1 MAWTLAR
8 AHSVCRCASGGDYSH
23 HRIDLTVMLMTI
35 TDWLWSYVLIGAL
48 LLVGVRFTIGSRY
61 VQIRLF
67 RRALAVLSDIE
78 WRGSERGISSFQALT
93 VSVAGRVGGGNIAGV
108 AVAITLGGPGA
119 LFWMWLIA
127 LLGMSTSLFEC
138 ALAQLYK
145 RRHGEE
151 TFRGGPAYVM
161 RYGLGWRVLPV
172 IYSVLLLVTIGFG
185 FNAVQSYVVT
195 TSIESA
201 FGVPALTSGL
211 VMTGVMAVILFGGIR
226 RLAMVSEII
235 VPAMVVGYLM
245 LALLVLALNVGEIPS
260 ALWLIVSSAFGLE
273 QAVGGG
279 VAAAIAQGARR
290 GLFSNEAGLGTVPNV
305 AAAADVPHPM
315 SQGLVQSLS
324 VFIDTIIL
332 CTATALIILM
342 SSTYGAES
350 AQMQGVV
357 MTQMAVAEHVGS
369 WGEPM
374 VSLALVLF
382 ATTTIAYNSFL
393 GENSIAY
400 FERLG
405 PRAIL
410 VFRFAVLTMIA
421 WASVQD
427 LGTVFGFADLTMALL
442 ALTNLLALWSLY
454 PVAQSLLTHFESQ
467 LDAGQSPR
475 FSRDQLPRE
484 TLDPA
489 SWPQHQTD

>member
-1 MAWTLAR
+1 
-8 AHSVCRCASGGDYSH
+8 
-23 HRIDLTVMLMTI
+23 MLMTI

-48 LLVGVRFTIGSRY
+48 LIVGIRFTIGSRY

-67 RRALAVLSDIE
+67 RRTLAVLSDIE
-78 WRGSERGISSFQALT
+78 WQGSERGISSFQALA

-211 VMTGVMAVILFGGIR
+211 VMTAVMAFILFGGIR
-226 RLAMVSEII
+226 RLALVAEII

-245 LALLVLALNVGEIPS
+245 LALMILALNVGQIPS
-260 ALWLIVSSAFGLE
+260 ALWLIISSAFGLE

-357 MTQMAVAEHVGS
+357 MTQMAVAEHVGP
-369 WGEPM
+369 WGEPL

-410 VFRFAVLTMIA
+410 VFRVAVLTMIA

-442 ALTNLLALWSLY
+442 ALTNLLALWALY
-454 PVAQSLLTHFESQ
+454 PVAQSLLAHFESQ
-467 LDAGQSPR
+467 VDAGESPR

-489 SWPQHQTD
+489 SWPQHLSD

>member
-1 MAWTLAR
+1 
-8 AHSVCRCASGGDYSH
+8 
-23 HRIDLTVMLMTI
+23 MLLTI
-35 TDWLWSYVLIGAL
+35 TDWLWSYVLITAL
-48 LLVGVRFTIGSRY
+48 LAVGVRFTVGSRA
-61 VQIRLF
+61 VQVRLF
-67 RRALAVLSDIE
+67 RRTLSVLSNID
-78 WRGSERGISSFQALT
+78 WKGSDRGISSFQALA

-145 RRHGEE
+145 RRHGDE

-161 RYGLGWRVLPV
+161 RYGLGWRVIPV

-201 FGVPALTSGL
+201 FGVPAALSGA
-211 VMTGVMAVILFGGIR
+211 VMTAMMAIILFGGIR
-226 RLAMVSEII
+226 RLAVVSEVV
-235 VPAMVVGYLM
+235 VPAMVIGY
-245 LALLVLALNVGEIPS
+245 LVLAIWVLILNFTDIPRAI
-260 ALWLIVSSAFGLE
+260 ALIFSSAFGLE

-279 VAAAIAQGARR
+279 VAAAVVQGARR

-324 VFIDTIIL
+324 VFIDTVIL

-342 SSTYGAES
+342 SSVYGS
-350 AQMQGVV
+350 DGQTVQGVV
-357 MTQMAVAEHVGS
+357 LTQMAVAEHLGPI
-369 WGEPM
+369 GEPL
-374 VSLALVLF
+374 VSIALVLF
-382 ATTTIAYNSFL
+382 ATTTIAYNAFL

-400 FERLG
+400 FEHLG
-405 PRAIL
+405 RWAVP
-410 VFRFAVLTMIA
+410 VFRLSVLVMIA

-442 ALTNLLALWSLY
+442 ALTNLLALWALY
-454 PVAQSLLTHFESQ
+454 PVAISLLRHFEQQ
-467 LDAGQSPR
+467 LEAGLAPQ
-475 FSRDQLPRE
+475 FSRDEMPE
-484 TLDPA
+484 EALDPA
-489 SWPQHQTD
+489 SWPSEQ

>member
-1 MAWTLAR
+1 MSRGLGDVYKR
-8 AHSVCRCASGGDYSH
+8 QNPVRRCAGRSRDSH
-23 HRIDLTVMLMTI
+23 YWTDLTAMLITI

-48 LLVGVRFTIGSRY
+48 LIVGVRFTIGSRF

-67 RRALAVLSDIE
+67 RRTLAVLSDIE
-78 WRGSERGISSFQALT
+78 WRGSERGLSSFQALA

-185 FNAVQSYVVT
+185 FNAVQSYVLT

-211 VMTGVMAVILFGGIR
+211 VMTAIMAIILFGGIR
-226 RLAMVSEII
+226 RLALVSEII
-235 VPAMVVGYLM
+235 VPAMVLGYLM
-245 LALLVLALNVGEIPS
+245 LALVVLALNMGQIPG

-279 VAAAIAQGARR
+279 VAAATRKVRGEACSPMRR
-290 GLFSNEAGLGTVPNV
+290 A
-305 AAAADVPHPM
+305 
-315 SQGLVQSLS
+315 
-324 VFIDTIIL
+324 
-332 CTATALIILM
+332 
-342 SSTYGAES
+342 S
-350 AQMQGVV
+350 AQCLMLPPP
-357 MTQMAVAEHVGS
+357 QMYLIPCRKV
-369 WGEPM
+369 
-374 VSLALVLF
+374 
-382 ATTTIAYNSFL
+382 
-393 GENSIAY
+393 
-400 FERLG
+400 
-405 PRAIL
+405 
-410 VFRFAVLTMIA
+410 
-421 WASVQD
+421 
-427 LGTVFGFADLTMALL
+427 
-442 ALTNLLALWSLY
+442 WSN
-454 PVAQSLLTHFESQ
+454 P
-467 LDAGQSPR
+467 
-475 FSRDQLPRE
+475 
-484 TLDPA
+484 
-489 SWPQHQTD
+489 

>member
-1 MAWTLAR
+1 
-8 AHSVCRCASGGDYSH
+8 
-23 HRIDLTVMLMTI
+23 MLMTV

-48 LLVGVRFTIGSRY
+48 LIVGARFTLGSRG
-61 VQIRLF
+61 VQVRLF
-67 RRALAVLSDIE
+67 RRTFAVLANID
-78 WRGSERGISSFQALT
+78 WRGSDRGISSFQALA
-93 VSVAGRVGGGNIAGV
+93 VSIAGRVGGGNIAGV

-127 LLGMSTSLFEC
+127 LLGMATSLFEC

-145 RRHGEE
+145 RRNGEE

-161 RYGLGWRVLPV
+161 RHGLGWRVLPV
-172 IYSVLLLVTIGFG
+172 IYSLLLLITIGFG

-195 TSIESA
+195 ASIESA
-201 FGVPALTSGL
+201 FGVPAAVSGV

-226 RLAMVSEII
+226 RLALVSEII
-235 VPAMVVGYLM
+235 VPAMVLGYM
-245 LALLVLALNVGEIPS
+245 ALALIVLILNFGDIPR
-260 ALWLIVSSAFGLE
+260 AMWLILSSAFGLE

-315 SQGLVQSLS
+315 TQGLVQSLS
-324 VFIDTIIL
+324 VFIDTIVL

-342 SSTYGAES
+342 SSVYES
-350 AQMQGVV
+350 AGQGVQGVV
-357 MTQMAVAEHVGS
+357 LTQMAVAEHLGPV
-369 WGEPM
+369 GEPL
-374 VSLALVLF
+374 VSIALVLF
-382 ATTTIAYNSFL
+382 ATTTIAYNCFL

-400 FERLG
+400 FDRLG
-405 PRAIL
+405 RG
-410 VFRFAVLTMIA
+410 AVLWFRASVLAMIA

-442 ALTNLLALWSLY
+442 ALTNLLALWVLY
-454 PVAQSLLTHFESQ
+454 PVAMSLLEHFEKQ
-467 LDAGQSPR
+467 LDGGIAPR
-475 FSRDQLPRE
+475 FSRDQLPQE
-484 TLDPA
+484 ALDPA
-489 SWPQHQTD
+489 SWPDRLSD

>member
-1 MAWTLAR
+1 ML
-8 AHSVCRCASGGDYSH
+8 
-23 HRIDLTVMLMTI
+23 LTV
-35 TDWLWSYVLIGAL
+35 TDWLWSYVLITAL
-48 LLVGVRFTIGSRY
+48 LAVGVRFTMGSRA
-61 VQIRLF
+61 VQVRLF
-67 RRALAVLSDIE
+67 RRTLSVLSNID
-78 WRGSERGISSFQALT
+78 WKGSDRGISSFQALA

-145 RRHGEE
+145 RRHGDE

-161 RYGLGWRVLPV
+161 RYGLGWRVIPV

-201 FGVPALTSGL
+201 FGVPAALSGA
-211 VMTGVMAVILFGGIR
+211 VMTAMMAIILFGGIR
-226 RLAMVSEII
+226 RLAVVSEVV
-235 VPAMVVGYLM
+235 VPAMVIGY
-245 LALLVLALNVGEIPS
+245 LVLAIWVLILNFTDIPRAI
-260 ALWLIVSSAFGLE
+260 ALIFSSAFGLE

-279 VAAAIAQGARR
+279 VAAAVAQGARR

-324 VFIDTIIL
+324 VFIDTVIL

-342 SSTYGAES
+342 SSVYGS
-350 AQMQGVV
+350 DGQNVQGVV
-357 MTQMAVAEHVGS
+357 LTQMAVAEHLGPI
-369 WGEPM
+369 GEPL
-374 VSLALVLF
+374 VSIALVLF
-382 ATTTIAYNSFL
+382 ATTTIAYNAFL
-393 GENSIAY
+393 GENSITY

-405 PRAIL
+405 RWAVP
-410 VFRFAVLTMIA
+410 VFRLSVLLMIA

-442 ALTNLLALWSLY
+442 ALTNLLALWALY
-454 PVAQSLLTHFESQ
+454 PVAISLLRHFEQQ
-467 LDAGQSPR
+467 LEAGLAPQ
-475 FSRDQLPRE
+475 FSRDEMPE
-484 TLDPA
+484 EALDPA
-489 SWPQHQTD
+489 SWPSEQ

>member
-1 MAWTLAR
+1 ML
-8 AHSVCRCASGGDYSH
+8 
-23 HRIDLTVMLMTI
+23 LTV
-35 TDWLWSYVLIGAL
+35 TDWLWSYVLITAL
-48 LLVGVRFTIGSRY
+48 LAVGVRFTVGSRA
-61 VQIRLF
+61 VQVRLF
-67 RRALAVLSDIE
+67 RRTLSVLSNID
-78 WRGSERGISSFQALT
+78 WKGSDRGISSFQALA

-145 RRHGEE
+145 RSHGDE

-161 RYGLGWRVLPV
+161 RYGLGWRVIPV

-201 FGVPALTSGL
+201 FGVPAALSGA
-211 VMTGVMAVILFGGIR
+211 VMTAMMAIILFGGIR
-226 RLAMVSEII
+226 RLAVVSEVV
-235 VPAMVVGYLM
+235 VPAMVIGY
-245 LALLVLALNVGEIPS
+245 LVLAIWVLILNFTDIPRAI
-260 ALWLIVSSAFGLE
+260 ALIFSSAFGLE

-279 VAAAIAQGARR
+279 VAAAVAQGARR

-324 VFIDTIIL
+324 VFIDTVIL

-342 SSTYGAES
+342 SSVYGS
-350 AQMQGVV
+350 DGQTVQGVV
-357 MTQMAVAEHVGS
+357 LTQMAVAEHLGPI
-369 WGEPM
+369 GEPL
-374 VSLALVLF
+374 VSIALVLF
-382 ATTTIAYNSFL
+382 ATTTIAYNAFL

-405 PRAIL
+405 RWAVP
-410 VFRFAVLTMIA
+410 VFRLSVLVMIA

-442 ALTNLLALWSLY
+442 ALTNLLALWALY
-454 PVAQSLLTHFESQ
+454 PVAISLLRHFEQQ
-467 LDAGQSPR
+467 LEAGLAPQ
-475 FSRDQLPRE
+475 FSRDEMPE
-484 TLDPA
+484 EALDPA
-489 SWPQHQTD
+489 SWPSEQQP

>member
-1 MAWTLAR
+1 ML
-8 AHSVCRCASGGDYSH
+8 
-23 HRIDLTVMLMTI
+23 LTV
-35 TDWLWSYVLIGAL
+35 TDWLWSYVLITAL
-48 LLVGVRFTIGSRY
+48 LAVGVRFTGGSRA
-61 VQIRLF
+61 VQVRLF
-67 RRALAVLSDIE
+67 RRTLSVLSNID
-78 WRGSERGISSFQALT
+78 WKGSDRGISSFQALA

-145 RRHGEE
+145 RRHGDE

-161 RYGLGWRVLPV
+161 RYGLGWRVIPV

-201 FGVPALTSGL
+201 FGVPAALSGA
-211 VMTGVMAVILFGGIR
+211 VMTAMMAIILFGGIR
-226 RLAMVSEII
+226 RLAVVSEVV
-235 VPAMVVGYLM
+235 VPAMVIGY
-245 LALLVLALNVGEIPS
+245 LVLAIWVLILNFTDIPRAI
-260 ALWLIVSSAFGLE
+260 ALIFSSAFGLE

-279 VAAAIAQGARR
+279 VAAAVAQGARR

-324 VFIDTIIL
+324 VFIDTVIL

-342 SSTYGAES
+342 SSVYGS
-350 AQMQGVV
+350 DGQTVQGVV
-357 MTQMAVAEHVGS
+357 LTQMAVAEHLGPI
-369 WGEPM
+369 GEPL
-374 VSLALVLF
+374 VSIALVLF
-382 ATTTIAYNSFL
+382 ATTTIAYNAFL

-405 PRAIL
+405 RWAVP
-410 VFRFAVLTMIA
+410 VFRLSVLVMIA

-442 ALTNLLALWSLY
+442 ALTNLLALWALY
-454 PVAQSLLTHFESQ
+454 PVAISLLRHFEQQ
-467 LDAGQSPR
+467 LEAGLAPQ
-475 FSRDQLPRE
+475 FSRDEMPE
-484 TLDPA
+484 EALDPA
-489 SWPQHQTD
+489 SWPSEQ

>member
-1 MAWTLAR
+1 
-8 AHSVCRCASGGDYSH
+8 
-23 HRIDLTVMLMTI
+23 MLLTI
-35 TDWLWSYVLIGAL
+35 TDWLWSYVLITAL
-48 LLVGVRFTIGSRY
+48 LAVGVRFTVGSRA
-61 VQIRLF
+61 VQVRLF
-67 RRALAVLSDIE
+67 RRTLSVLSNID
-78 WRGSERGISSFQALT
+78 WKGSDRGISSFQALA

-145 RRHGEE
+145 RRHGDE

-161 RYGLGWRVLPV
+161 RYGLGWRVIPV

-201 FGVPALTSGL
+201 FGVPAALSGAA
-211 VMTGVMAVILFGGIR
+211 MTAMMAIILFGGIR
-226 RLAMVSEII
+226 RLAVVSEVV
-235 VPAMVVGYLM
+235 VPAMVIGY
-245 LALLVLALNVGEIPS
+245 LVLAIWVLILNFTDIPRAI
-260 ALWLIVSSAFGLE
+260 ALIFSSAFGLE

-279 VAAAIAQGARR
+279 VAAAVVQGARR

-324 VFIDTIIL
+324 VFIDTVIL

-342 SSTYGAES
+342 SSVYGSDGQAV
-350 AQMQGVV
+350 QGVV
-357 MTQMAVAEHVGS
+357 LTQMAVAEHLGPI
-369 WGEPM
+369 GEPL
-374 VSLALVLF
+374 VSIALVLF
-382 ATTTIAYNSFL
+382 ATTTIAYNAFL

-405 PRAIL
+405 RWAVP
-410 VFRFAVLTMIA
+410 VFRLSVLVMIA

-442 ALTNLLALWSLY
+442 ALTNLLALWALY
-454 PVAQSLLTHFESQ
+454 PVAISLLRHFEQQ
-467 LDAGQSPR
+467 LEAVLAPQ
-475 FSRDQLPRE
+475 FSRDEMPE
-484 TLDPA
+484 EALDPA
-489 SWPQHQTD
+489 SWPSEQ

>member
-1 MAWTLAR
+1 ML
-8 AHSVCRCASGGDYSH
+8 
-23 HRIDLTVMLMTI
+23 LTV
-35 TDWLWSYVLIGAL
+35 TDWLWSYVLITAL
-48 LLVGVRFTIGSRY
+48 LAVGVRFTVGSRA
-61 VQIRLF
+61 VQVRLF
-67 RRALAVLSDIE
+67 RRTLSVLSNID
-78 WRGSERGISSFQALT
+78 WKGSDRGISSFQALA

-145 RRHGEE
+145 RRHGDE

-201 FGVPALTSGL
+201 FGVPAALSGA
-211 VMTGVMAVILFGGIR
+211 VMTAMMAIILFGGIR
-226 RLAMVSEII
+226 RLAVVSEVV
-235 VPAMVVGYLM
+235 VPAMVIGY
-245 LALLVLALNVGEIPS
+245 LVLAIWVLILNFTDIPRAI
-260 ALWLIVSSAFGLE
+260 ALIFSSAFGLE

-279 VAAAIAQGARR
+279 VAAAVAQGARR

-324 VFIDTIIL
+324 VFIDTVIL

-342 SSTYGAES
+342 SSVYGSDGQAV
-350 AQMQGVV
+350 QGVV
-357 MTQMAVAEHVGS
+357 LTQMAVAEHLGPI
-369 WGEPM
+369 GEPL
-374 VSLALVLF
+374 VSIALVLF
-382 ATTTIAYNSFL
+382 ATTTIAYNAFL

-405 PRAIL
+405 RWAVP
-410 VFRFAVLTMIA
+410 VFRLSVLVMIA

-442 ALTNLLALWSLY
+442 ALTNLLALWALY
-454 PVAQSLLTHFESQ
+454 PVAISLLRHFEQQ
-467 LDAGQSPR
+467 LEAGLAPQ
-475 FSRDQLPRE
+475 FSRDDMPE
-484 TLDPA
+484 EALDPA
-489 SWPQHQTD
+489 SWPSEQ

>member
-1 MAWTLAR
+1 
-8 AHSVCRCASGGDYSH
+8 
-23 HRIDLTVMLMTI
+23 MLLTI
-35 TDWLWSYVLIGAL
+35 TDWLWSYVLITAL
-48 LLVGVRFTIGSRY
+48 LAVGVRFTVGSRA
-61 VQIRLF
+61 VQVRLF
-67 RRALAVLSDIE
+67 RRTLSVLSNID
-78 WRGSERGISSFQALT
+78 WKGSDRGISSFQALA

-145 RRHGEE
+145 RRHGDE

-161 RYGLGWRVLPV
+161 RYGLGWRVIPV

-201 FGVPALTSGL
+201 FGVPAALSGA
-211 VMTGVMAVILFGGIR
+211 VMTAMMAIILFGGIR
-226 RLAMVSEII
+226 RLAVVSEVV
-235 VPAMVVGYLM
+235 VPAMVIGY
-245 LALLVLALNVGEIPS
+245 LVLAIWVLILNFTDIPRAI
-260 ALWLIVSSAFGLE
+260 ALIFSSAFGLE

-279 VAAAIAQGARR
+279 VAAAVVQGARR

-324 VFIDTIIL
+324 VFIDTVIL

-342 SSTYGAES
+342 SSVYGS
-350 AQMQGVV
+350 DGQTVQGVV
-357 MTQMAVAEHVGS
+357 LTQMAVAEHLGPI
-369 WGEPM
+369 GEPL
-374 VSLALVLF
+374 VSIALVLF
-382 ATTTIAYNSFL
+382 ATTTIAYNAFL

-400 FERLG
+400 FEHLG
-405 PRAIL
+405 RWAVP
-410 VFRFAVLTMIA
+410 VFRLAVLVMIA

-442 ALTNLLALWSLY
+442 ALTNLLALWALY
-454 PVAQSLLTHFESQ
+454 PVAISLLRHFEQQ
-467 LDAGQSPR
+467 LEAGLAPQ
-475 FSRDQLPRE
+475 FSRDEMPE
-484 TLDPA
+484 EALDPA
-489 SWPQHQTD
+489 SWPSEQ

>member
-1 MAWTLAR
+1 ML
-8 AHSVCRCASGGDYSH
+8 
-23 HRIDLTVMLMTI
+23 LTV
-35 TDWLWSYVLIGAL
+35 TDWLWSYVLITAL
-48 LLVGVRFTIGSRY
+48 LAVGVRFTVGSRA
-61 VQIRLF
+61 VQVRLF
-67 RRALAVLSDIE
+67 RRTLSVLSNID
-78 WRGSERGISSFQALT
+78 WKGSDRGISSFQALA

-145 RRHGEE
+145 RRHRDE

-161 RYGLGWRVLPV
+161 RYGLGWRVVPV

-201 FGVPALTSGL
+201 FGVPAALSGAI
-211 VMTGVMAVILFGGIR
+211 MTAIMAIILFGGIR
-226 RLAMVSEII
+226 RLAVVSEVV
-235 VPAMVVGYLM
+235 VPAMVIGY
-245 LALLVLALNVGEIPS
+245 LVLAIWVLILNFTDIPRAI
-260 ALWLIVSSAFGLE
+260 ALIFSSAFGLE

-279 VAAAIAQGARR
+279 VAAAVAQGARR

-324 VFIDTIIL
+324 VFIDTVIL

-342 SSTYGAES
+342 SSVYGS
-350 AQMQGVV
+350 DGQTVQGVV
-357 MTQMAVAEHVGS
+357 LTQMAVAEHLGPI
-369 WGEPM
+369 GEPL
-374 VSLALVLF
+374 VSIALVLF
-382 ATTTIAYNSFL
+382 ATTTIAYNAFL

-405 PRAIL
+405 RWAVP
-410 VFRFAVLTMIA
+410 VFRISVLVMIA

-442 ALTNLLALWSLY
+442 ALTNLLALWALY
-454 PVAQSLLTHFESQ
+454 PVAISLLRHFEQQ
-467 LDAGQSPR
+467 LEAGLAPE
-475 FSRDQLPRE
+475 FSRDEMPE
-484 TLDPA
+484 EALDPA
-489 SWPQHQTD
+489 SWPSEQKP

>member
-1 MAWTLAR
+1 ML
-8 AHSVCRCASGGDYSH
+8 
-23 HRIDLTVMLMTI
+23 LTV
-35 TDWLWSYVLIGAL
+35 TDWLWSYVLITAL
-48 LLVGVRFTIGSRY
+48 LAVGVRFTVGSRA
-61 VQIRLF
+61 VQVRLF
-67 RRALAVLSDIE
+67 RRTLSVLSNID
-78 WRGSERGISSFQALT
+78 WKGSDRGISSFQALA

-145 RRHGEE
+145 RRHGDE

-161 RYGLGWRVLPV
+161 RYGLGWRVIPV

-201 FGVPALTSGL
+201 FGVPAALSGA
-211 VMTGVMAVILFGGIR
+211 VMTAMMAIILFGGIR
-226 RLAMVSEII
+226 RLAVVSEVV
-235 VPAMVVGYLM
+235 VPAMVIGY
-245 LALLVLALNVGEIPS
+245 LVLAIWVLILNFTDIPRAI
-260 ALWLIVSSAFGLE
+260 ALIFSSAFGLE

-279 VAAAIAQGARR
+279 VAAAVAQGARR

-324 VFIDTIIL
+324 VFIDTVIL

-342 SSTYGAES
+342 SSVYGS
-350 AQMQGVV
+350 DGQTVQGVV
-357 MTQMAVAEHVGS
+357 LTQMAVAEHLGPI
-369 WGEPM
+369 GEPL
-374 VSLALVLF
+374 VSIALVLF
-382 ATTTIAYNSFL
+382 ATTTIAYNAFL

-400 FERLG
+400 FEHLG
-405 PRAIL
+405 RWAVP
-410 VFRFAVLTMIA
+410 VFRLAVLVMIA

-442 ALTNLLALWSLY
+442 ALTNLLALWALY
-454 PVAQSLLTHFESQ
+454 PVAISLLRHFEQQ
-467 LDAGQSPR
+467 LEAGLAPE
-475 FSRDQLPRE
+475 FSRDEMPE
-484 TLDPA
+484 EALDPA
-489 SWPQHQTD
+489 SWPSEQ

>member
-1 MAWTLAR
+1 
-8 AHSVCRCASGGDYSH
+8 
-23 HRIDLTVMLMTI
+23 MLLTI
-35 TDWLWSYVLIGAL
+35 TDWLWSYVLITAL
-48 LLVGVRFTIGSRY
+48 LAVGVRFTWGSRA
-61 VQIRLF
+61 VQVRLF
-67 RRALAVLSDIE
+67 RRTLSVLSNID
-78 WRGSERGISSFQALT
+78 WKGSDRGISSFQALA

-145 RRHGEE
+145 RRHGDE

-161 RYGLGWRVLPV
+161 RYGLGWRVIPV

-201 FGVPALTSGL
+201 FGVPAALSGA
-211 VMTGVMAVILFGGIR
+211 VMTAMMAIILFGGIR
-226 RLAMVSEII
+226 RLAVVSEVV
-235 VPAMVVGYLM
+235 VPAMVIGY
-245 LALLVLALNVGEIPS
+245 LVLAIWVLILNFTDIPRAI
-260 ALWLIVSSAFGLE
+260 ALIFSSAFGLE

-279 VAAAIAQGARR
+279 VAAAVAQGARR

-324 VFIDTIIL
+324 VFIDTVIL

-342 SSTYGAES
+342 SSVYGSDGQAV
-350 AQMQGVV
+350 QGVV
-357 MTQMAVAEHVGS
+357 LTQMAVAEHLGPI
-369 WGEPM
+369 GEPL
-374 VSLALVLF
+374 VSIALVLF
-382 ATTTIAYNSFL
+382 ATTTIAYNAFL

-405 PRAIL
+405 RWAVP
-410 VFRFAVLTMIA
+410 VFRLSVLVMIA

-442 ALTNLLALWSLY
+442 ALTNLLALWALY
-454 PVAQSLLTHFESQ
+454 PVAISLLRHFEQQ
-467 LDAGQSPR
+467 LEAGLAPQ
-475 FSRDQLPRE
+475 FSRDEMPE
-484 TLDPA
+484 EALDPA
-489 SWPQHQTD
+489 SWPSEQ

>member
-1 MAWTLAR
+1 ML
-8 AHSVCRCASGGDYSH
+8 
-23 HRIDLTVMLMTI
+23 LTV
-35 TDWLWSYVLIGAL
+35 TDWLWSYVLITAL
-48 LLVGVRFTIGSRY
+48 LAVGVRFTVGSRA
-61 VQIRLF
+61 VQVRLF
-67 RRALAVLSDIE
+67 RRTLSVLSNID
-78 WRGSERGISSFQALT
+78 WKGSDRGISSFQALA

-145 RRHGEE
+145 RRHGDE

-161 RYGLGWRVLPV
+161 RYGLGWRVIPV

-201 FGVPALTSGL
+201 FGVPAALSGA
-211 VMTGVMAVILFGGIR
+211 VMTAMMGIILFGGIR
-226 RLAMVSEII
+226 RLAVVSEVV
-235 VPAMVVGYLM
+235 VPAMVIGY
-245 LALLVLALNVGEIPS
+245 LVLAIWVLILNFTDIPRAI
-260 ALWLIVSSAFGLE
+260 ALIFSSAFGLE

-279 VAAAIAQGARR
+279 VAAAVVQGARR

-324 VFIDTIIL
+324 VFIDTVIL

-342 SSTYGAES
+342 SSVYVPDGQTV
-350 AQMQGVV
+350 QGVV
-357 MTQMAVAEHVGS
+357 LTQMAVAEHLGPI
-369 WGEPM
+369 GEPL
-374 VSLALVLF
+374 VSIALVLF
-382 ATTTIAYNSFL
+382 ATTTIAYNAFL

-400 FERLG
+400 FEHLG
-405 PRAIL
+405 RWAVP
-410 VFRFAVLTMIA
+410 VFRLAVLVMIA

-442 ALTNLLALWSLY
+442 ALTNLLALWALY
-454 PVAQSLLTHFESQ
+454 PVAISLLRHFEQQ
-467 LDAGQSPR
+467 LEGGLAPQ
-475 FSRDQLPRE
+475 FSRDVMPE
-484 TLDPA
+484 EALDPA
-489 SWPQHQTD
+489 SWPSEQ

>member
-1 MAWTLAR
+1 ML
-8 AHSVCRCASGGDYSH
+8 
-23 HRIDLTVMLMTI
+23 LTV
-35 TDWLWSYVLIGAL
+35 TDWLWSYVLITAL
-48 LLVGVRFTIGSRY
+48 LAVGVRFTVGSRA
-61 VQIRLF
+61 VQVRLF
-67 RRALAVLSDIE
+67 RRTLSVLSNID
-78 WRGSERGISSFQALT
+78 WKGSDRGISSFQALA

-145 RRHGEE
+145 RRYGDE

-161 RYGLGWRVLPV
+161 RYGLGWRVIPV

-201 FGVPALTSGL
+201 FGVPAALSGA
-211 VMTGVMAVILFGGIR
+211 VMTAMMAIILFGGIR
-226 RLAMVSEII
+226 RLAVVSEVV
-235 VPAMVVGYLM
+235 VPAMVMGY
-245 LALLVLALNVGEIPS
+245 LVLAIWVLILNFTDIPRAI
-260 ALWLIVSSAFGLE
+260 ALIFSSAFGLE

-279 VAAAIAQGARR
+279 VAAAVAQGARR

-324 VFIDTIIL
+324 VFIDTVIL

-342 SSTYGAES
+342 SSVYGS
-350 AQMQGVV
+350 DGQTVQGVV
-357 MTQMAVAEHVGS
+357 LTQMAVAEHLGPI
-369 WGEPM
+369 GEPL
-374 VSLALVLF
+374 VSIALVLF
-382 ATTTIAYNSFL
+382 ATTTIAYNAFL

-400 FERLG
+400 FERFG
-405 PRAIL
+405 RWAVP
-410 VFRFAVLTMIA
+410 VFRLSVLVMIA

-442 ALTNLLALWSLY
+442 ALTNLLALWALY
-454 PVAQSLLTHFESQ
+454 PVAISLLRHFEQQ
-467 LDAGQSPR
+467 LEAGLAPQ
-475 FSRDQLPRE
+475 FSRDEMPE
-484 TLDPA
+484 EALDPA
-489 SWPQHQTD
+489 SWPSEQ

>member
-1 MAWTLAR
+1 ML
-8 AHSVCRCASGGDYSH
+8 
-23 HRIDLTVMLMTI
+23 LTV
-35 TDWLWSYVLIGAL
+35 TDWLWSYVLITAL
-48 LLVGVRFTIGSRY
+48 LAVGVRFTVGSRA
-61 VQIRLF
+61 VQVRLF
-67 RRALAVLSDIE
+67 RRTLSVLSNID
-78 WRGSERGISSFQALT
+78 WKGSDRGISSFQALA

-145 RRHGEE
+145 RRHGDE

-161 RYGLGWRVLPV
+161 RYGLGWRVIPV

-201 FGVPALTSGL
+201 FGVPAALSGAI
-211 VMTGVMAVILFGGIR
+211 MTAIMAIILFGGIR
-226 RLAMVSEII
+226 RLAVVSEVV
-235 VPAMVVGYLM
+235 VPAMVIGY
-245 LALLVLALNVGEIPS
+245 LVLAIWVLILNFTDIPRAI
-260 ALWLIVSSAFGLE
+260 ALIFSSAFGLE

-279 VAAAIAQGARR
+279 VAAAVAQGARR

-324 VFIDTIIL
+324 VFIDTVIL

-342 SSTYGAES
+342 SSVYGS
-350 AQMQGVV
+350 DGQTVQGVV
-357 MTQMAVAEHVGS
+357 LTQMAVAEHLGPI
-369 WGEPM
+369 GEPL
-374 VSLALVLF
+374 VSIALVLF
-382 ATTTIAYNSFL
+382 ATTTIAYNAFL

-400 FERLG
+400 FEHLG
-405 PRAIL
+405 RWAVP
-410 VFRFAVLTMIA
+410 VFRLAVLVMIA

-442 ALTNLLALWSLY
+442 ALTNLLALWALY
-454 PVAQSLLTHFESQ
+454 PVAISLLRHFEQQ
-467 LDAGQSPR
+467 LEAGLAPE
-475 FSRDQLPRE
+475 FSRDEMPE
-484 TLDPA
+484 EALDPA
-489 SWPQHQTD
+489 SWPSEQKP

>member
-1 MAWTLAR
+1 
-8 AHSVCRCASGGDYSH
+8 
-23 HRIDLTVMLMTI
+23 MLMTI
-35 TDWLWSYVLIGAL
+35 TDWLWSYVLICAL
-48 LLVGVRFTIGSRY
+48 LIVGIRFTIGSRY

-67 RRALAVLSDIE
+67 RRTLAVLSDIE
-78 WRGSERGISSFQALT
+78 WRGSERGISSFQALA

-185 FNAVQSYVVT
+185 FNAVQSYVLT
-195 TSIESA
+195 TSLESA

-211 VMTGVMAVILFGGIR
+211 VMTAIMAVILFGGIR
-226 RLAMVSEII
+226 RLALVSEIV

-245 LALLVLALNVGEIPS
+245 LALVVLALNMGQIPG

-342 SSTYGAES
+342 SSTYGYGAES

-357 MTQMAVAEHVGS
+357 MTQMAVAEHVGT
-369 WGEPM
+369 WGEPL

-405 PRAIL
+405 PSAIL
-410 VFRFAVLTMIA
+410 VFRVAVLTMIA

-427 LGTVFGFADLTMALL
+427 LGTVFGFADFTMALL
-442 ALTNLLALWSLY
+442 ALTNLLTLWALY
-454 PVAQSLLTHFESQ
+454 PVAQLLLVHFESQ
-467 LDAGQSPR
+467 VDAGQSPR

-489 SWPQHQTD
+489 SWPQHLSD

>member
-1 MAWTLAR
+1 ML
-8 AHSVCRCASGGDYSH
+8 
-23 HRIDLTVMLMTI
+23 LTV
-35 TDWLWSYVLIGAL
+35 TDWLWSYVLITAL
-48 LLVGVRFTIGSRY
+48 LAVGVRFTVGSRA
-61 VQIRLF
+61 VQVRLF
-67 RRALAVLSDIE
+67 RRTLSVLSNID
-78 WRGSERGISSFQALT
+78 WKGSDRGISSFQALA

-145 RRHGEE
+145 RRHGDE

-161 RYGLGWRVLPV
+161 RYGLGWRVIPV

-201 FGVPALTSGL
+201 FGVPAALSGAI
-211 VMTGVMAVILFGGIR
+211 MTAIMAIILFGGIR
-226 RLAMVSEII
+226 RLAVVSEVV
-235 VPAMVVGYLM
+235 VPAMVIGY
-245 LALLVLALNVGEIPS
+245 LVLAIWVLILNFTDIPRAI
-260 ALWLIVSSAFGLE
+260 ALIFSSAFGLE

-279 VAAAIAQGARR
+279 VAAAVAQGARR

-324 VFIDTIIL
+324 VFIDTVIL

-342 SSTYGAES
+342 SSVYGS
-350 AQMQGVV
+350 DGQTVQGVV
-357 MTQMAVAEHVGS
+357 LTQMAVAEHLGPI
-369 WGEPM
+369 GEPL
-374 VSLALVLF
+374 VSIALVLF
-382 ATTTIAYNSFL
+382 ATTTIAYNAFL

-400 FERLG
+400 FEHLG
-405 PRAIL
+405 RWAVP
-410 VFRFAVLTMIA
+410 VFRLAVLVMIA

-442 ALTNLLALWSLY
+442 ALTNLLALWALY
-454 PVAQSLLTHFESQ
+454 PVAISLLRHFEQQ
-467 LDAGQSPR
+467 LEAGLAPQ
-475 FSRDQLPRE
+475 FSRDEMPE
-484 TLDPA
+484 EALDPA
-489 SWPQHQTD
+489 SWPSEQ